1 MAIPGD
7 PRASATPGLVIHGI
21 LRPPFILL
29 RVSWQ
34 IDETLH
40 SGFLLSVCCLKYPE
54 PAMSD
59 EEHHFESKADAG
71 ASKTFP
77 QQAGTIRKNGYIV
90 IKGRP
95 CKVVEVSTSKTG
107 KHGHAKCHFVAIDIF
122 TAKKLEDIV
131 PSSHNCDVP
140 HVNRTDYQ
148 LIDISEDGFL
158 ILISM
163 KTYQISLLTDSG
175 NTKDDLRLPSDESL
189 LSQIKDGFAEGKD
202 LIVTVMSSMGEEQ
215 ICALKD
221 IGPK

>member
-1 MAIPGD
+1 
-7 PRASATPGLVIHGI
+7 
-21 LRPPFILL
+21 
-29 RVSWQ
+29 
-34 IDETLH
+34 
-40 SGFLLSVCCLKYPE
+40 
-54 PAMSD
+54 MSD

-90 IKGRP
+90 IKNRP

-107 KHGHAKCHFVAIDIF
+107 KHGHAKCHFVGIDIF
-122 TAKKLEDIV
+122 TGKKLEDIV

-148 LIDISEDGFL
+148 LIDISEDGFV
-158 ILISM
+158 
-163 KTYQISLLTDSG
+163 SLLTESG
-175 NTKDDLRLPSDESL
+175 DTKDDLRLPTDDNL
-189 LSQIKDGFAEGKD
+189 LKQIWQVVLCSVSCFSYFPCAMSSTARSILMIKEGFAEGKD
-202 LIVTVMSSMGEEQ
+202 LVVSVMSAMGEEQ

>member
-1 MAIPGD
+1 
-7 PRASATPGLVIHGI
+7 
-21 LRPPFILL
+21 
-29 RVSWQ
+29 
-34 IDETLH
+34 
-40 SGFLLSVCCLKYPE
+40 
-54 PAMSD
+54 MSD
-59 EEHHFESKADAG
+59 EDHHFESKADAG

-107 KHGHAKCHFVAIDIF
+107 KHGHAKCHFVGIDIF
-122 TAKKLEDIV
+122 SGKKIEDIV

-140 HVNRTDYQ
+140 RVSRTDYQ
-148 LIDISEDGFL
+148 LIDISEDGF
-158 ILISM
+158 
-163 KTYQISLLTDSG
+163 
-175 NTKDDLRLPSDESL
+175 DDLRLPTEEAL
-189 LSQIKDGFAEGKD
+189 LTLIKSGFGEGKD